1 MPKQLTAK
9 EMAKKSVASRRAK
22 YKTEEEYCQ
31 AMKDM
36 AAKRKVKGNF
46 KPRYLACIW
55 CGKDIPKD
63 KPYAQYCSM
72 QCRKQSS

>member
-22 YKTEEEYCQ
+22 YKTEEEYRQ

-36 AAKRKVKGNF
+36 AAKRRVKGNF
-46 KPRYLACIW
+46 
-55 CGKDIPKD
+55 
-63 KPYAQYCSM
+63 
-72 QCRKQSS
+72 RKKK

>member
-1 MPKQLTAK
+1 MVTPSVLALVLCIASTANMWSGLSRGDNMPKQLTAK

-22 YKTEEEYCQ
+22 YKTEEEYRQ

-46 KPRYLACIW
+46 K
-55 CGKDIPKD
+55 KK
-63 KPYAQYCSM
+63 K
-72 QCRKQSS
+72 

>member
-1 MPKQLTAK
+1 MWNGLNHGNNMPKQLTAK

-22 YKTEEEYCQ
+22 YKTEEEYRQ

-46 KPRYLACIW
+46 K
-55 CGKDIPKD
+55 KK
-63 KPYAQYCSM
+63 K
-72 QCRKQSS
+72 